1 MMSLVF
7 TLITTAFF
15 APSAWCQSQMTTIGL
30 KPPIADEQNPHALVF
45 RERDKDSDGIL
56 SVSEYITGAG
66 RDRKT
71 LHREFKVFDADA
83 DGRMSLNEFL
93 TVPVGQPENQRG
105 VIDDPVI
112 QLAARRQ
119 GELMKLWEKWDIDR
133 DSLLNKPE
141 FESAKIGLLVPG
153 LQSAGFTKWDQ
164 DVDGMISRD
173 DVTRTLEVAY
183 GVRTAGGALL
193 RNNAGLVID
202 YITFSRL
209 KIGDDGMVS
218 KADYFAALGP
228 VEDKESW
235 LNSIDTNRDGRF
247 DFAEYST
254 GSHRTD
260 PVSMFLNCDKDLD
273 GLLSLQELDPLP
285 DHWRE
290 MARFSFKGFD
300 ENQDGAISLRE
311 YQFMPHCNLL
321 APWTE
326 AVDPDH
332 DGKLQ
337 ELRFSSDIFLSALA
351 AEYFNRLDGDGDKA
365 VSLDEFRFVT
375 NFRPKKLIEGWGIS
389 EDPTAATKIE
399 VKDGVLSITTP
410 AILVDNYPPGIV
422 NAPRVTRE
430 ASGDFT
436 AEVKVEHLDEAL
448 PNSVFKTIGNFPA
461 YHAATLLIRLDD
473 QNCIRFE
480 RVSMHRGT
488 TLSTL
493 CVLQIWENGD
503 TTQYK
508 SESVKDTAT
517 ILRLERKGAILRSSF
532 SQDDGKTWTQMPNSE
547 LKTLAGKVHVGL
559 SMTNNTD
566 PGSVVKFK
574 DFKLVPVNAS
584 P

>member
-1 MMSLVF
+1 MMSLVV
-7 TLITTAFF
+7 TLIMTAFF
-15 APSAWCQSQMTTIGL
+15 APSAWCQSQMPTIRL
-30 KPPIADEQNPHALVF
+30 KPPIADEQNPHTLVF

-56 SVSEYITGAG
+56 NVSEYITGAG

-119 GELMKLWEKWDIDR
+119 GELMKLWEKWDTDR
-133 DSLLNKPE
+133 DGLLDKPE

-218 KADYFAALGP
+218 KADYYAALGSI
-228 VEDKESW
+228 EDKESW
-235 LNSIDTNRDGRF
+235 MNSIDTNRDGRF

-260 PVSMFLNCDKDLD
+260 PVSMFLNLDKDLD

-285 DHWRE
+285 EHWRE

-300 ENQDGAISLRE
+300 ENHDGAISLRE
-311 YQFMPHCNLL
+311 YQFMPHSNLL

-326 AVDPDH
+326 AVDSDH

-337 ELRFSSDIFLSALA
+337 ELRFSPEIFLSALA
-351 AEYFNRLDGDGDKA
+351 AEYFNGLDGDGDKA

-375 NFRPKKLIEGWGIS
+375 NFRPKKVVEGWGIS

-436 AEVKVEHLDEAL
+436 AEIKVEHLDEAL
-448 PNSVFKTIGNFPA
+448 PNSVFKTLNFAA

-473 QNCIRFE
+473 QNCVRFE

-493 CVLQIWENGD
+493 CVLQIWENGV
-503 TTQYK
+503 TTQYQ
-508 SESVKDTAT
+508 SESVEDTPT
-517 ILRLERKGAILRSSF
+517 ILRLERKGAVLRSSF
-532 SQDDGKTWTQMPNSE
+532 SQDDGKTWTQMPDSE
-547 LKTLAGKVHVGL
+547 LKTLSGKVHVGL

-574 DFKLVPVNAS
+574 AFKLVPADAS